1 MAVGK
6 KKCEKCGRSLRET
19 EFFKMKSGER
29 YKLCKD
35 CLTQYIDNRD
45 KSTFDWILKE
55 FDVPYIKEKW
65 VELTNKIY
73 MRDPGKFGPKSVI
86 GSYMRTMN
94 MKQYEDIH
102 YEHSAD
108 TLDEARAKA
117 QGKEYKTE
125 TIIETL
131 DKDDLKQ
138 KLDAGEISEA
148 EYRTLTEPSSL
159 GDGIDFVDMDIQEQE
174 KEKEEEKPSYIKD
187 DTYWSNQLTQ
197 EDIDYLLLKWG
208 AAYNPQQWITM
219 ETMYQKY
226 AEEYD
231 LNSDREEV
239 LKKMCKTSLKMDENL
254 DVGDITAYKNLA
266 TVFDQLRK
274 SGKFT
279 DAQKKEEKTE
289 LLSTIGELAAL
300 CEQHGGIIEA
310 LPQFDPDQYPQDK
323 IDFTL
328 KDLKSYTYS
337 LVSNELGLGE
347 LIESYIQK
355 LEKAEQESGDI
366 NAGLATSA
374 EEAEANKLTD
384 QDVQEFNAAMLE
396 NDVEAEAEE
405 LLRMIESGE
414 V

>member
-1 MAVGK
+1 MTVGK

-29 YKLCKD
+29 YRLCKD

-73 MRDPGKFGPKSVI
+73 RRDPGKFGPKSVI

-117 QGKEYKTE
+117 QGKEYKTQ
-125 TIIETL
+125 TITETL

-138 KLDAGEISEA
+138 KLEAGEISEA
-148 EYRTLTEPSSL
+148 EYRTFTEPSSL
-159 GDGIDFVDMDIQEQE
+159 GESIDFVDMDIQEE
-174 KEKEEEKPSYIKD
+174 KKEEQKPSYIKD
-187 DTYWSNQLTQ
+187 DAYWSNQLTQ

-279 DAQKKEEKTE
+279 ESQKKEEKRE
-289 LLSTIGELAAL
+289 VLSTIGELAAL
-300 CEQHGGIIEA
+300 CERQGGIIEK
-310 LPQFDPDQYPQDK
+310 LPQYDPNQYPQDK
-323 IDFTL
+323 IDFTI
-328 KDLKSYTYS
+328 KDLKAYNYH
-337 LVSNELGLGE
+337 LCAEELGLSD
-347 LIESYIQK
+347 LIESYIEK
-355 LEKAEQESGDI
+355 LDKAERESIDL
-366 NAGLATSA
+366 NEGLITSD
-374 EEAEANKLTD
+374 EEAAANQLTD

>member
-1 MAVGK
+1 MTAAK

-45 KSTFDWILKE
+45 RSTFDWILKE

-131 DKDDLKQ
+131 NKDDLKQ

-159 GDGIDFVDMDIQEQE
+159 GENIDFVDMDIQEE
-174 KEKEEEKPSYIKD
+174 EEKEEEKPSYIKD

-279 DAQKKEEKTE
+279 ESQKKEEKRE
-289 LLSTIGELAAL
+289 VLSTIGELAAL
-300 CEQHGGIIEA
+300 CEQQGGIIEK
-310 LPQFDPDQYPQDK
+310 LPQYDPNQYPQDK
-323 IDFTL
+323 IDFTI
-328 KDLKSYTYS
+328 KDLKAYNYH
-337 LVSNELGLGE
+337 LCAEELGLSD
-347 LIESYIQK
+347 LIESYIEK
-355 LEKAEQESGDI
+355 LDKAERESIDL
-366 NAGLATSA
+366 NEGLVTSD
-374 EEAEANKLTD
+374 EEAAVDQLTD
-384 QDVQEFNAAMLE
+384 QEVQEFNAAMLE

-405 LLRMIESGE
+405 LLRMMESGE

>member
-45 KSTFDWILKE
+45 RSTFDWILKE

-159 GDGIDFVDMDIQEQE
+159 GDGIDFVDMDIQEEE

-187 DTYWSNQLTQ
+187 DAYWSNQLTQ

-279 DAQKKEEKTE
+279 ESQKKEEKRE
-289 LLSTIGELAAL
+289 ILSTIGELAAL
-300 CEQHGGIIEA
+300 CEQQGGIIEK
-310 LPQFDPDQYPQDK
+310 LPQYNPDQYPQDK

-328 KDLKSYTYS
+328 
-337 LVSNELGLGE
+337 
-347 LIESYIQK
+347 
-355 LEKAEQESGDI
+355 
-366 NAGLATSA
+366 
-374 EEAEANKLTD
+374 
-384 QDVQEFNAAMLE
+384 
-396 NDVEAEAEE
+396 
-405 LLRMIESGE
+405 R
-414 V
+414 

>member
-1 MAVGK
+1 MTVGK

-29 YKLCKD
+29 YRLCKD

-45 KSTFDWILKE
+45 RSTFDWILKE

-73 MRDPGKFGPKSVI
+73 RRDPGKFGPKSVI

-117 QGKEYKTE
+117 QGKEYKTQ
-125 TIIETL
+125 TITEIL

-138 KLDAGEISEA
+138 KLEAGEISEA
-148 EYRTLTEPSSL
+148 EYRTFTEPSSL
-159 GDGIDFVDMDIQEQE
+159 GESIDFVDMDIQEE
-174 KEKEEEKPSYIKD
+174 EKEEQKPSYIKD
-187 DTYWSNQLTQ
+187 DAYWSNQLTQ

-279 DAQKKEEKTE
+279 ESQKKEEKRE
-289 LLSTIGELAAL
+289 VLSTIGELAAL
-300 CEQHGGIIEA
+300 CERQGGIIEK
-310 LPQFDPDQYPQDK
+310 LPQYDPNQYPQDK
-323 IDFTL
+323 IDFTI
-328 KDLKSYTYS
+328 KDLKAYNYH
-337 LVSNELGLGE
+337 LCAEELGLSD
-347 LIESYIQK
+347 LIESYIEK
-355 LEKAEQESGDI
+355 LDKAERESIDL
-366 NAGLATSA
+366 NEGLITSD
-374 EEAEANKLTD
+374 EEAAANQLTD